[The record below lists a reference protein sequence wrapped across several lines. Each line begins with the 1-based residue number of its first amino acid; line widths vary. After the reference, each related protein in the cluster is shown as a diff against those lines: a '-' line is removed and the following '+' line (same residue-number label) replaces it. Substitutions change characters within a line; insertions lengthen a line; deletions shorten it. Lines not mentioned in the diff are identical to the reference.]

1 MKNID
6 EFITENNA
14 IPNIVKK
21 INDIINYYGVEE
33 IDTVIYDLLD
43 GISNKGED
51 DMVVDN
57 IKSWLDQLKK

>member
-1 MKNID
+1 MKGLN
-6 EFITENNA
+6 EFITESNA

-21 INDIINYYGVEE
+21 INDIINYYGTEE

-43 GISNKGED
+43 GISNNGED
-51 DMVVDN
+51 DIVVDN

>member
-1 MKNID
+1 MINLD
-6 EFITENNA
+6 EFITESNVDK
-14 IPNIVKK
+14 IVKK

-33 IDTVIYDLLD
+33 IDAIIYDLLD

>member
-1 MKNID
+1 MKNLD
-6 EFITENNA
+6 EFITESNA

-21 INDIINYYGVEE
+21 INDIINYYGMEE

-43 GISNKGED
+43 GISNNGED
-51 DMVVDN
+51 DLVVDN

>member
-1 MKNID
+1 MKDLN
-6 EFITENNA
+6 EFITESNA

-21 INDIINYYGVEE
+21 INDIINYYGTEE

-43 GISNKGED
+43 GISNNGED
-51 DMVVDN
+51 DIVVDN

>member
-1 MKNID
+1 MKNLD
-6 EFITENNA
+6 EFITESNA